1 MRAVQATAWGGL
13 DRLQLAELP
22 APEPGPGQ
30 VLIEVAAAGLNF
42 ADSLLVAGKYQERP
56 QPPFVPGFEVAGR
69 VRRVG
74 RGVGRVAPGC
84 RVLAILD
91 GGGYAEFALAREP
104 DVFEIPAAMGFEEAA
119 GFAIAYGTA
128 HGAFAW
134 RADLK
139 PGETL
144 LVLGAAGGVGL
155 TAVEVGKA
163 MGATVIAAAGGPEK
177 LAIARAHGADHLIDY
192 KSETLR
198 QRIKEICDGRGAD
211 VVFDPVGGELFD
223 QAMRTANWGGRLLV
237 VGFAGGEVPQI
248 PANVLLVKNLAALG
262 FYWGSYR
269 AKRPDLLESSFA
281 ELFRWYGEGRLRPR
295 VSNRFDLAEAAT
307 ALALLT
313 GRRATGKVV
322 LTMGRA
328 VS

>member
-1 MRAVQATAWGGL
+1 MRAVRAKAWGGL
-13 DRLQLAELP
+13 DQLELAALP
-22 APEPGPGQ
+22 APQPGAGQ
-30 VLIEVAAAGLNF
+30 VLIEVAAAGLNY

-56 QPPFVPGFEVAGR
+56 LPPFVPGFEVAGC
-69 VRRVG
+69 VRAVG
-74 RGVGRVAPGC
+74 AGVGRVAPGA

-91 GGGYAEFALAREP
+91 GGGYAELALAREP
-104 DVFEIPAAMGFEEAA
+104 DVFAIPDAMSFEEAA

-139 PGETL
+139 AGEVV

-192 KSETLR
+192 RSETLR

-223 QAMRTANWGGRLLV
+223 QAMRTANWGGRLVV
-237 VGFAGGEVPQI
+237 VGFAGGQVPQI
-248 PANVLLVKNLAALG
+248 PANILLVKNLTALG

-269 AKRPDLLESSFA
+269 EKRPDLLEASFA
-281 ELFRWYGEGRLRPR
+281 QLFRWYGEGRLKPH
-295 VSNRFDLAEAAT
+295 VSNRYDLADAAA

-313 GRRATGKVV
+313 DRRATGKVV
-322 LTMGRA
+322 LTTGRD
-328 VS
+328 

>member
-1 MRAVQATAWGGL
+1 MRAIRAKAWGGL
-13 DRLQLAELP
+13 EQLELAELETP
-22 APEPGPGQ
+22 APGAGE
-30 VLIEVAAAGLNF
+30 VLIEVAAAGLNY
-42 ADSLLVAGKYQERP
+42 ADSLLIAGKYQERP

-69 VRRVG
+69 VRAVGPGVARV
-74 RGVGRVAPGC
+74 VPGA

-91 GGGYAEFALAREP
+91 RGGYAELALAHEP
-104 DVFEIPAAMGFEEAA
+104 DVFAIPDSMSFEAAA

-139 PGETL
+139 PGEVL

-163 MGATVIAAAGGPEK
+163 MGATVIAAAGGPDK

-192 KSETLR
+192 RSETLR
-198 QRIKEICDGRGAD
+198 QRVKEICDGRGAD

-223 QAMRTANWGGRLLV
+223 QAMRTANWGARLLV
-237 VGFAGGEVPQI
+237 VGFAGGQVPQI
-248 PANVLLVKNLAALG
+248 PANILLVKNLAALG

-269 AKRPDLLESSFA
+269 EKRPDLVAASFA
-281 ELFRWYGEGRLRPR
+281 QLFRWFAEGRLKPR
-295 VSNRFDLAEAAT
+295 VSDRYALAEAAT

-313 GRRATGKVV
+313 ERRATGKIV
-322 LTMGRA
+322 LITGQA
-328 VS
+328 

>member
-1 MRAVQATAWGGL
+1 MRAVRAKAWGGL
-13 DRLQLAELP
+13 DQLELAALP
-22 APEPGPGQ
+22 APQPGAGQ
-30 VLIEVAAAGLNF
+30 VLIEVAAAGLNY

-69 VRRVG
+69 VRAVG
-74 RGVGRVAPGC
+74 AGVGRVAPGA

-91 GGGYAEFALAREP
+91 GGGYAELALAREP
-104 DVFEIPAAMGFEEAA
+104 DVFAIPDAMSFEEAA

-139 PGETL
+139 AGEVL

-177 LAIARAHGADHLIDY
+177 LAIARAHGADQLIDY
-192 KSETLR
+192 RSEMLR

-223 QAMRTANWGGRLLV
+223 QAMRTANWGGRLVV
-237 VGFAGGEVPQI
+237 VGFAGGQVPQI
-248 PANVLLVKNLAALG
+248 PANILLVKNLAALG

-269 AKRPDLLESSFA
+269 EQRPDLVEASFA
-281 ELFRWYGEGRLRPR
+281 QLFRWYGEGRLKPH
-295 VSNRFDLAEAAT
+295 VSNRYDLADAAA

-313 GRRATGKVV
+313 DRRATGKVV
-322 LTMGRA
+322 LTTGRD
-328 VS
+328 

>member
-1 MRAVQATAWGGL
+1 MRAVQAKAWGGL
-13 DRLQLAELP
+13 EQLALAELGDP
-22 APEPGPGQ
+22 IPGAGE

-42 ADSLLVAGKYQERP
+42 ADSLFVAGKYQERP

-69 VRRVG
+69 VRAVG
-74 RGVGRVAPGC
+74 AGVGRVRPGE

-91 GGGYAEFALAREP
+91 GGGYAELAIARER
-104 DVFEIPAAMGFEEAA
+104 DVFRIPDAMDFASAA

-139 PGETL
+139 PGETV

-155 TAVEVGKA
+155 TAVEVAKA
-163 MGATVIAAAGGPEK
+163 MGATVIAAAGGAEK
-177 LAIARAHGADHLIDY
+177 LAVARAHGADHLIDY
-192 KSETLR
+192 RAENLR

-223 QAMRTANWGGRLLV
+223 QAMRTANWGARLVV
-237 VGFAGGEVPQI
+237 VGFAGGAVPQI
-248 PANVLLVKNLAALG
+248 PANILLVKNLAALG
-262 FYWGSYR
+262 LYWGSYR
-269 AKRPDLLESSFA
+269 ERQPAMVARSFA
-281 ELFRWYGEGRLRPR
+281 QLLRWFEEGRLKPL
-295 VSNRFDLAEAAT
+295 VSNRYDLGEAAT

-313 GRRATGKVV
+313 ERRATGKVV
-322 LTMGRA
+322 LTTGRT
-328 VS
+328 

>member
-1 MRAVQATAWGGL
+1 MRAVRAKAWGGL
-13 DRLQLAELP
+13 DQLELAALP
-22 APEPGPGQ
+22 APQPGPGQ
-30 VLIEVAAAGLNF
+30 VLIEVAAAGLNY

-69 VRRVG
+69 VRAVG
-74 RGVGRVAPGC
+74 EGVSRVAPGA

-91 GGGYAEFALAREP
+91 GGGYAELALAREA
-104 DVFEIPAAMGFEEAA
+104 DVFAIPDAMRFEEAA

-139 PGETL
+139 AGEVV

-177 LAIARAHGADHLIDY
+177 LAIARARGADHLIDY
-192 KSETLR
+192 RSETLR

-223 QAMRTANWGGRLLV
+223 QAMRTANWGGRLVV
-237 VGFAGGEVPQI
+237 VGFAGGQVPQI
-248 PANVLLVKNLAALG
+248 PANILLVKNLAALG

-269 AKRPDLLESSFA
+269 EQRPDLVEASFA
-281 ELFRWYGEGRLRPR
+281 QLFRWYGEGRLKPH
-295 VSNRFDLAEAAT
+295 VSNRYDLADAAV

-313 GRRATGKVV
+313 DRRATGKVV
-322 LTMGRA
+322 LTTGRD
-328 VS
+328 

>member
-1 MRAVQATAWGGL
+1 MRAVRAKAWGGL
-13 DRLQLAELP
+13 DQLELAALP
-22 APEPGPGQ
+22 APQPGAGQ
-30 VLIEVAAAGLNF
+30 VLIEVAAAGLNY

-69 VRRVG
+69 VRAVG
-74 RGVGRVAPGC
+74 AGVGRVAPGA

-91 GGGYAEFALAREP
+91 GGGYAELALAREP
-104 DVFEIPAAMGFEEAA
+104 DVFAIPEAMSFEEAA

-139 PGETL
+139 AGEVL

-177 LAIARAHGADHLIDY
+177 LAVARAHGADHLIDY
-192 KSETLR
+192 RSETLR

-223 QAMRTANWGGRLLV
+223 QAMRTANWGGRLVV
-237 VGFAGGEVPQI
+237 VGFAGGQVPQI
-248 PANVLLVKNLAALG
+248 PANILLVKNLAALG

-269 AKRPDLLESSFA
+269 EKRPDLVEASFA
-281 ELFRWYGEGRLRPR
+281 QLFRWYGEGRLKPH
-295 VSNRFDLAEAAT
+295 VSNRYDLADAAA

-313 GRRATGKVV
+313 DRRATGKVV
-322 LTMGRA
+322 LTTGRA
-328 VS
+328 